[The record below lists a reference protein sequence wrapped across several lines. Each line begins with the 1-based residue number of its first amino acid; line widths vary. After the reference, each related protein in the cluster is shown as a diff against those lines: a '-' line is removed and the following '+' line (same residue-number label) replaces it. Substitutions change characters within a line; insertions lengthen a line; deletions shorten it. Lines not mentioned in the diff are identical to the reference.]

1 MTPDQIQSQLH
12 HQQAQ
17 IDQLAKL
24 VPEIHTFG
32 REVRDLTVKV
42 TQYIERHD
50 NLTRLIERQENEQD
64 GLRERVQRVELV
76 LESHKPTIQTIN
88 GLGQK
93 FIWLAIT
100 FVLASCVT
108 VAVLASQIK
117 EITK

>member
-24 VPEIHTFG
+24 VPEIHAFG

-50 NLTRLIERQENEQD
+50 NLARLIERQEDENVQ
-64 GLRERVQRVELV
+64 LRDRLLKVELV
-76 LESHKPTIQTIN
+76 LAGHQKTIN
-88 GLGQK
+88 TVDSIRDK
-93 FIWLAIT
+93 FIWTVLA

-108 VAVLASQIK
+108 VGVLATQIK
-117 EITK
+117 GVVK